1 MTHHDG
7 NVKILNKHGHPI
19 ATIKG
24 GFLGLAL
31 PLLASAIGP
40 ILNKILGN
48 GVAHSLHDSHSNTIH
63 PIHKTKTKHGGSIK
77 ELASYLVPHIQAH
90 PGIYGQGPINP
101 YEITDIDRPNSAN
114 YSHNPLIHGNGT
126 GFGAI
131 GFGTGFGASGGST
144 GFGTGF
150 GVHHG
155 KKKTKKG
162 GYSVDQYQNQQY
174 SGFDPGYSKA
184 MFPIN
189 VA

>member
-7 NVKILNKHGHPI
+7 NVKILNKHGHPV

-90 PGIYGQGPINP
+90 LGIYSQGTINP
-101 YEITDIDRPNSAN
+101 YEIININSN
-114 YSHNPLIHGNGT
+114 N
-126 GFGAI
+126 
-131 GFGTGFGASGGST
+131 
-144 GFGTGF
+144 
-150 GVHHG
+150 
-155 KKKTKKG
+155 
-162 GYSVDQYQNQQY
+162 
-174 SGFDPGYSKA
+174 
-184 MFPIN
+184 
-189 VA
+189 